1 MFNLIKRSNYI
12 LNKNCVFSFAE
23 QSSGSS
29 SSSTSQ
35 QGSATGG
42 GDQRNDVKSNP

>member
-1 MFNLIKRSNYI
+1 MFNLIKRSNHI

-29 SSSTSQ
+29 NTPSYG
-35 QGSATGG
+35 QGSATG